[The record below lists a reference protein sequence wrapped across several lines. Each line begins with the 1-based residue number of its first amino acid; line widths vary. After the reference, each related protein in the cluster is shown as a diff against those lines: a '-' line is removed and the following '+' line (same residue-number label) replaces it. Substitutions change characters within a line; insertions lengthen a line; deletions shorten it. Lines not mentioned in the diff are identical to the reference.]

1 MVYSD
6 DANKS
11 LEMIWNRIN
20 PGVLTQ
26 VPGVKAATVNAFTAE
41 DGQRIKEVTITKETG
56 NTVTYELV
64 APAVF
69 TGKDECRYININKIG
84 TDVKVTLY
92 GMWISVNKDGSIDVY
107 FNIQNSKTNTLVS
120 GGEVKLYVSADAK
133 VVSLTSNKDGALLL
147 ALTDKADEYEVVI
160 NNNFA
165 QEMKELLG
173 SEKAVTDLGII
184 EKY

>member
-1 MVYSD
+1 MVGSD
-6 DANKS
+6 EKCES

-20 PGVLTQ
+20 KGVLEQ
-26 VPGVKAATVNAFTAE
+26 FPGVKSATVVDVPSEA
-41 DGQRIKEVTITKETG
+41 GQRIKEVTITKETG

-69 TGKDECRYININKIG
+69 TGKDSGRYININKIG
-84 TDVKVTLY
+84 SDAKVTLY
-92 GMWISVNKDGSIDVY
+92 GMWINVNKDGSMDVY
-107 FNIQNSKTNTLVS
+107 FNIKNEKTNTLVS

-165 QEMKELLG
+165 QEIKELLG
-173 SEKAVTDLGII
+173 SAKAVTDLGIV